1 MKTLI
6 QPHTKR
12 PLLVLLALLMLL
24 FSCKKE
30 DSLSTDEDQ
39 IVTVSLFLEDLDQQR
54 DPLFAGDNTIHK
66 LRIYVFNANGFIDEQ
81 KLFTESQSPF
91 DNPFEMKVHAGVKK
105 IVIVAN
111 EPSSLTAQLNSVI
124 RYSALEPLMYPAVDG
139 TNLIATPLPM
149 TYVKENVT
157 LHPVGTNTLDASL
170 LRSVAKITLDIKQE
184 TASNDSIKITKVE
197 LKRNAKTATL
207 LPLGAAPTSY
217 WDWSKTYNL
226 GLTNN
231 ADPQE
236 LITTTEPLYLYENI
250 GSAADSAGRATQLM
264 IEALYND
271 VLTRYYVYVNNDT
284 TQADHHYALHRNH
297 HYKLSGK
304 ITKLGEFSSLILSTT
319 VLPWNVEELNQQFLK
334 PKFVSILPAEATD
347 QSVMHYATEANPY
360 EIKVKIKGDV
370 GAVWKATLSNGLEFG
385 LDTSNGAVATGN
397 ADGTTEYTVRV
408 RALKAPGDT
417 PRQTALFFTVGGKKL
432 VYTATS
438 GNQLTDIIITQ
449 RAS

>member
-6 QPHTKR
+6 HPHTKR

-111 EPSSLTAQLNSVI
+111 EPAALTAQLNSVI
-124 RYSALEPLMYPAVDG
+124 RYSAIEPLLYPAVDG
-139 TNLIATPLPM
+139 ANPIEPPLTM
-149 TYVKENVT
+149 TFVQNVT
-157 LHPVGTNTLDASL
+157 LHPVGTNTVNASL
-170 LRSVAKITLDIKQE
+170 QRSVAKVTLDIKQE
-184 TASNDSIKITKVE
+184 TASADVIKITKVE

-207 LPLGAAPTSY
+207 LPLEAAPTSY

-236 LITTTEPLYLYENI
+236 LITTAVPLYLYENI
-250 GSAADSAGRATQLM
+250 GSVADTAGRATQLM
-264 IEALYND
+264 VEALYNGI
-271 VLTRYYVYVNNDT
+271 VTRYYAYVNDVTSDAN
-284 TQADHHYALHRNH
+284 HHYALHRNH

-304 ITKLGEFSSLILSTT
+304 ITKLGEFSSLLLSTT
-319 VLPWNVEELNQQFLK
+319 VLPWNVEEHNQQFLK
-334 PKFVSILPAEATD
+334 PEFVSILPAEATN
-347 QSVMHYATEANPY
+347 QSAMHYATEANPY